1 MEGYSETLAASEL
14 PPGALRSVRV
24 GKDLM
29 LLANDGGQIRAIGA
43 ICTHEQEELAEGE
56 IEEGCVVCPMHS
68 ARFDLQAGADRRRR
82 RSRSMTSGWRAA
94 RSWSAAGTT
103 RCAAW

>member
-24 GKDLM
+24 GKDLV

-43 ICTHEQEELAEGE
+43 ICTHEQEDLAEGE

-68 ARFDLQAGADRRRR
+68 ARFDLQAGAVVEGPATAPEPVYDVRVEGGKILVGRRHD
-82 RSRSMTSGWRAA
+82 
-94 RSWSAAGTT
+94 
-103 RCAAW
+103 